1 MNKQRLLS
9 VTYSMLVY
17 IYAKKK
23 VGKYET
29 KVFVI
34 VLGVKIARILSIL
47 PTCDLSN
54 LF

>member
-17 IYAKKK
+17 IYARKK

-29 KVFVI
+29 KVF

-47 PTCDLSN
+47 PTSDLSD